1 MSEISSLPEDDQV
14 HNPCTICPICSVEQ
28 KGIRPLKTHLL
39 LKHPKVNLCLFCIE
53 KKGWSDTFVN
63 QASYNLHYTQTHEG
77 ILEQK
82 EKIKEEDRKWKKEE
96 RIRVNKLAQELGH
109 KPPKRLRK
117 RHFCGLCQ
125 PRIEFESL
133 ESMDR
138 HLIGRK
144 RHTFSKKQIRLNS
157 LML

>member
-1 MSEISSLPEDDQV
+1 MSEIASLPEDDQV
-14 HNPCTICPICSVEQ
+14 HNPSTICPICSVEQ

-96 RIRVNKLAQELGH
+96 RIRVNKLAQQLGTV
-109 KPPKRLRK
+109 
-117 RHFCGLCQ
+117 G
-125 PRIEFESL
+125 
-133 ESMDR
+133 
-138 HLIGRK
+138 
-144 RHTFSKKQIRLNS
+144 
-157 LML
+157 